1 MTANDESVKVQAFKD
16 SWNKAQKRNLKET
29 LKENAVFLILL
40 VMTVAIFGN
49 FFIATVDG
57 ESMTNT
63 YQDGDKVICSRLF
76 SPKCGDVILCDVDA
90 ELEQGT
96 VRKRLIKRI
105 IAMEGDTIDI
115 KDGKV
120 YLNGEV
126 LDEPYIREPMEY
138 VPENSQEYPLTIPE
152 GKLFVMG
159 DNRNASHDSRDSR
172 YGLIDRSNVIG
183 KVVCDISAV
192 KASGTMLALR

>member
-1 MTANDESVKVQAFKD
+1 MINEESVRAQRSIRKLLKD
-16 SWNKAQKRNLKET
+16 
-29 LKENAVFLILL
+29 NAVFIILL
-40 VMTVAIFGN
+40 AGTIALFGN
-49 FFIATVDG
+49 FFFTTVDG

-63 YQDGDKVICSRLF
+63 YQDGEKVICSRLY
-76 SPKCGDVILCDVDA
+76 SLKHGDVIVCDIDA
-90 ELEQGT
+90 KLEQGT

-115 KDGKV
+115 RDGKV

-138 VPENSQEYPLTIPE
+138 VPEDSVTYPLTVPE

-172 YGLIDRSNVIG
+172 YGLIDRSNVVG
-183 KVVCDISAV
+183 EVVCGLGSI
-192 KASGTMLALR
+192 KA